1 MIEQETLGTILAAI
15 GLIALMLS
23 LLFLYPNGGHHGQ

>member
-1 MIEQETLGTILAAI
+1 MIEQDTIGTILAAI

-23 LLFLYPNGGHHGQ
+23 LAFLYPRGGHHGH